1 MSFLTCNILMIHS
14 LVGKTIMLRNNPQSV
29 LNFSMTKMSG
39 ASDSSVECRL
49 ACSLHLP
56 VAVVPEDQT
65 VDKTILVL
73 ASSPCLKR
81 IPPFRGGGGGRSSSS
96 SSEGEIFSLSL
107 FSFFCRGGSSSSVG
121 RRGRSSLSCLSAG
134 ESPSSPSPDE
144 SEGGGWGGGLSPSL
158 RRLLGAASS
167 SSGKGKSALVS
178 QIASAI
184 SSFSTAQS
192 PEVNFTRLL
201 DSFKLSPSFS

>member
-65 VDKTILVL
+65 VDQTILVL

-107 FSFFCRGGSSSSVG
+107 FSFFCRGDLHHRWGDEEDPLCPVFLQGNLPLHRHPTSQKEEDG
-121 RRGRSSLSCLSAG
+121 EEDYLPLSG
-134 ESPSSPSPDE
+134 
-144 SEGGGWGGGLSPSL
+144 
-158 RRLLGAASS
+158 
-167 SSGKGKSALVS
+167 V
-178 QIASAI
+178 
-184 SSFSTAQS
+184 F
-192 PEVNFTRLL
+192 
-201 DSFKLSPSFS
+201 